1 MSNEMNTPL
10 PWTVGEWD
18 DSAGYDCM
26 TSGMRCGPAWLDGE
40 TYGQKRC
47 TIASPEL
54 IARMKADANLIVK
67 CVNAHEGLVRAL
79 QHLADLHESNMAE
92 IGLAPIDSITL
103 SNARAALVK
112 VQGDGK

>member
-1 MSNEMNTPL
+1 MSNDLNTPL

-67 CVNAHEGLVRAL
+67 CVNAHDGLVEAL
-79 QHLADLHESNMAE
+79 HQLEMVSGIAMMHDDPARV
-92 IGLAPIDSITL
+92 
-103 SNARAALVK
+103 NARKVLAAATRK
-112 VQGDGK
+112 SIQGDGK